1 MFPLWEHTHTHT
13 NTTKHTHHGCDF
25 ERQPNGFVPR
35 LISLNIIHRL
45 QISEVKQCKR
55 VYFFDLSKHFGNFI
69 SFTDSENQSHI
80 TIINAST
87 SKANHFKV
95 TYRSTLF
102 FINKFCLSFNFIEK

>member
-1 MFPLWEHTHTHT
+1 M
-13 NTTKHTHHGCDF
+13 
-25 ERQPNGFVPR
+25 
-35 LISLNIIHRL
+35 NIIHRL
-45 QISEVKQCKR
+45 QISEVKQRKR

-95 TYRSTLF
+95 TYRSTF
-102 FINKFCLSFNFIEK
+102 FLLTNFVCHLTLLKYSLIDQENYCISYMFYYTHTI